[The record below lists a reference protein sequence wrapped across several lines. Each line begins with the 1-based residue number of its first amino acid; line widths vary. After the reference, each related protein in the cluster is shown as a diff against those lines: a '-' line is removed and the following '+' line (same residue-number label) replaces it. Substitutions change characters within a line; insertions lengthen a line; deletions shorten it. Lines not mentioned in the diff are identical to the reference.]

1 VFEAHGTPQLA
12 GMANTIVSNG
22 PRKGKTK
29 MKKNVLIVF
38 FALLFAPL
46 HSQAQGLGSLLGRV
60 TDPAGAGVAGA
71 QVTATQEG
79 TGFSRSAITDT
90 DGLYVLPSLRPA
102 VYNLTVESKGF
113 STSKQNGITLL
124 ADQTLTVNMGL
135 KLGALTE
142 VVTVTTNAV
151 QVDTSTSTLRQVIEQ
166 QRIAEL
172 PLNGRNAAQLTLL
185 VAGAVNSPNGGAD
198 QGATKTF
205 PGAVTFSANGARQNS
220 ISYQLDGGNYVDE
233 YTNVN
238 QPFPFPDALQ
248 EFSVQTS
255 NYSAEYGSNAGG
267 VVNVITKSGTNNFH
281 GDAFEFNR
289 NPAFNAQNFFA
300 TPTTPDSVK
309 RNQFG
314 GTIGGPIVH
323 DKTFFFG
330 GYQRT
335 AFRNLVLGSQN
346 VPGQTDISNFL
357 SPKTLACLACGA
369 PTTAA
374 TGPAG
379 VIDPAVATLLGIDPT
394 TGAALSS
401 PKFSLA
407 GGTIPAGSKPT
418 VPFSKPDI
426 ENFDSAIGRVDH
438 SFSQKDKFSG
448 RYEFDRFTKAPV
460 FNPLLLISYTD
471 ATFAITAQNFL
482 AHETHVFSPR
492 LVNDFRFS
500 YSREVSHRGPGAGA
514 VNVTAFGVSIPFQPT
529 PSAIQGVGVQGGFS
543 FGDNPPA
550 FFTRNNYTWANDVS
564 WEMGKH
570 DFHFGGSLERSSVDL
585 NNLFNQPGI
594 FGFGTQDGYLFGGST
609 FATYQLF
616 LAGIL
621 SDGAGVGNGFA
632 LQQGAG
638 EFKNNRANFVGVYVQ
653 DNYRVTRRLTLNLGL
668 RYEPAFPWSDTGN
681 RWAQV
686 NLAAMASGTRSR
698 VYPNAPPGVF
708 FSSQNGIP
716 SDPGMPKNALNTSW
730 TGFAPRIGFAYDVFG
745 DGKTSLRGGAGI
757 FYDTRVMGMLS
768 NRFVDEWPFSPQ
780 FILSTATSSGANANS
795 SPGSFSDPLCTKAGT
810 QTALKCS
817 GLQAASYPTF
827 PSPFPAPTN
836 FAYIPPFNEIAVSYD
851 PSGDY
856 HVPTTYEWNLT
867 IERQLPGS
875 ILFRAGYVG
884 SRTLHILE
892 TEYYNPSTPAGI
904 AGCAGSAGSPGKA
917 GIGLANCTVFIG
929 SGGAFKTNT
938 FSSTVQADIT
948 DVNASYHA
956 LQTSVEKRMSH
967 GFTFLANYTYSKSL
981 DDLPF
986 GEGVSGF
993 DTGYSTL
1000 PFNDPNRHKMDYGP
1014 SSFDHTHVFTGSY
1027 VWHSPTIRNTSTLVR
1042 YLLGDYEI
1050 GGIVSAA
1057 SGRPITV
1064 LQGTELSST
1073 GIGQDRGTF
1082 ISGVDPYSSSSCA
1095 GVTAKCVSWL
1105 TPAAFMSTAALKT
1118 GCGPPITPACVL
1130 PLAGNVGKNVLRLPK
1145 TSNWDV
1151 QVSKYFN
1158 FTEHWKLQLR
1168 AEYFNVLN
1176 HPNFAPESI
1185 STGTVNG
1192 TDQISAFDKLN
1203 GNNAFGTFRAGQAAD
1218 PRVAQLAIKVFF

>member
-1 VFEAHGTPQLA
+1 MVRSEGRVAFNSWCEGRSHVVKAPGTPRQT
-12 GMANTIVSNG
+12 GIVETYVVGS
-22 PRKGKTK
+22 PRKGKTE
-29 MKKNVLIVF
+29 MKKNVLIIL

-46 HSQAQGLGSLLGRV
+46 FSHAQGMGSIVGRV
-60 TDPAGAGVAGA
+60 TDPAGAAVAGA

-79 TGFSRSAITDT
+79 TGFSRAAETDT
-90 DGLYVLPSLRPA
+90 QGLYVIPSLQPA
-102 VYNLTVESKGF
+102 TYRLTVEAKGF

-124 ADQTLTVNMGL
+124 ADQTLTLNVGVT
-135 KLGALTE
+135 LGATTE
-142 VVTVTTNAV
+142 IVTVTINAL
-151 QVDTSTSTLRQVIEQ
+151 QVDTATSTLKQVIEQ
-166 QRIAEL
+166 QRISEL

-281 GDAFEFNR
+281 GDAFEFVR
-289 NPAFNAQNFFA
+289 NPIFNAQNFFA
-300 TPTTPDSVK
+300 TPTTPDRVK
-309 RNQFG
+309 RNQYG
-314 GTIGGPIVH
+314 GTLGGPIRK

-335 AFRNLVLGSQN
+335 AFRNLVLGSQRA
-346 VPGQTDISNFL
+346 VGQTDISNFL
-357 SPKTLACLACGA
+357 
-369 PTTAA
+369 AA
-374 TGPAG
+374 GPFLNPANPTGPHLPG
-379 VIDPAVATLLGIDPT
+379 TIDPAVATLLGVVPGCNVAGC
-394 TGAALSS
+394 GAAFNANAGQ
-401 PKFSLA
+401 PDPNAKFSLVGA
-407 GGTIPAGSKPT
+407 IPTGANPT
-418 VPFSKPDI
+418 VPFSKPDT

-438 SFSQKDKFSG
+438 SFRQNDKLSG
-448 RYEFDRFTKAPV
+448 RYEFDRFTKAAV
-460 FNPLLLISYTD
+460 FNPMQLLSYTD

-482 AHETHVFSPR
+482 AHETHVFSTR

-500 YSREVSHRGPGAGA
+500 YSREVSHRGPGSNV
-514 VNVTAFGVSIPFQPT
+514 VNATAFGVSLPFQPT
-529 PSAIQGVGVQGGFS
+529 PNAIQGVGVQGGFS
-543 FGDNPPA
+543 FGDN
-550 FFTRNNYTWANDVS
+550 
-564 WEMGKH
+564 
-570 DFHFGGSLERSSVDL
+570 
-585 NNLFNQPGI
+585 
-594 FGFGTQDGYLFGGST
+594 
-609 FATYQLF
+609 
-616 LAGIL
+616 
-621 SDGAGVGNGFA
+621 
-632 LQQGAG
+632 
-638 EFKNNRANFVGVYVQ
+638 
-653 DNYRVTRRLTLNLGL
+653 YRVTRRLTLTLGL

-686 NLAAMASGTRSR
+686 NLAAMAAGTVSR
-698 VYPNAPPGVF
+698 VYPNAPPGIF
-708 FSSQNGIP
+708 FSAQNGIA
-716 SDPGMPKNALNTSW
+716 SDPSMPKNALNTNW
-730 TGFAPRIGFAYDVFG
+730 TGLAPRLGFAYDVFG

-780 FILSTATSSGANANS
+780 FILSTAGSSSPSASS
-795 SPGSFSDPLCTKAGT
+795 SPGSFSDPLCK
-810 QTALKCS
+810 
-817 GLQAASYPTF
+817 QAATQATLHCDGGQAANYPKF

-851 PSGDY
+851 PSGNY

-867 IERQLPGS
+867 IERQLPS
-875 ILFRAGYVG
+875 NTLFRVGYVG

-892 TEYYNPSTPAGI
+892 TEYYNPSTPLGI
-904 AGCAGSAGSPGKA
+904 TGCGLSSVGAPGKA
-917 GIGLANCTVFIG
+917 GTGLANCTVFIG
-929 SGGAFKTNT
+929 SGGAFLKNT

-948 DVNASYHA
+948 DINASYHA
-956 LQTSVEKRMSH
+956 LQTSIEKRMSH

-1000 PFNDPNRHKMDYGP
+1000 PFNNPDRHRMDYGP
-1014 SSFDHTHVFTGSY
+1014 SGFDHRHVFTGSY
-1027 VWHSPTIRNTSTLVR
+1027 VWHSPRVKSSGAFLR
-1042 YLLGDYEI
+1042 YLLDDYEI
-1050 GGIVSAA
+1050 GAIVSAA

-1082 ISGVDPYSSSSCA
+1082 ISGVDPYSSNSCA

-1105 TPAAFMSTAALKT
+1105 TPAAFMTTAALKT
-1118 GCGPPITPACVL
+1118 NCGATLRPTVPCPRSGTAARTL
-1130 PLAGNVGKNVLRLPK
+1130 LRLPK

-1151 QVSKYFN
+1151 QLSKYFN
-1158 FTEHWKLQLR
+1158 FSERWKLQLR
-1168 AEYFNVLN
+1168 GEYFNVLN

-1192 TDQISAFDKLN
+1192 TDQISAFDKIN
-1203 GNNAFGTFRAGQAAD
+1203 GNAAFGTFRAGQVGD
-1218 PRVAQLAIKVFF
+1218 PRVAQLAAKIFFW

>member
-1 VFEAHGTPQLA
+1 VFEAHGTAHLA
-12 GMANTIVSNG
+12 GTAKLVLWEG
-22 PRKGKTK
+22 PRKGKTI
-29 MKKNVLIVF
+29 MKKTVLIVF
-38 FALLFAPL
+38 FALFLAPIDS
-46 HSQAQGLGSLLGRV
+46 HAQGLGSILGRIS
-60 TDPAGAGVAGA
+60 DPAGAGIAGA

-79 TGFSRSAITDT
+79 KGFSRSATTDAE
-90 DGLYVLPSLRPA
+90 GFFVIPSLQPA
-102 VYNLTVESKGF
+102 IYSLTVEAKGF
-113 STSKQNGITLL
+113 STSKQRDITLL
-124 ADQTLTVNMGL
+124 ADQSLTVNMGL
-135 KLGALTE
+135 KLGSVTE
-142 VVTVTTNAV
+142 VVTVTGNSV

-185 VAGAVNSPNGGAD
+185 VAGAVNAPNGGAD

-205 PGAVTFSANGARQNS
+205 PGAVTYSANGARQNS

-281 GDAFEFNR
+281 GDAFEFVR

-300 TPTTPDSVK
+300 TPTTPDRVK

-314 GTIGGPIVH
+314 GTFGGPIIH

-335 AFRNLVLGSQN
+335 VFRNLVLGSQK
-346 VPGQTDISNFL
+346 VVGRTDISNFL
-357 SPKTLACLACGA
+357 TPKSAACGTCGA

-379 VIDPAVATLLGIDPT
+379 VIDPAVATLLGIDPS
-394 TGAALSS
+394 TGAALAS

-407 GGTIPAGSKPT
+407 GSIPAGSNPT
-418 VPFSKPDI
+418 VPFSRPDI
-426 ENFDSAIGRVDH
+426 ENFDSAMGRIDH
-438 SFSQKDKFSG
+438 AFRETDKLSG
-448 RYEFDRFTKAPV
+448 RYEFDRFTKAAV
-460 FNPLLLISYTD
+460 FNPLQLVSYSD

-492 LVNDFRFS
+492 FINDFRFS
-500 YSREVSHRGPGAGA
+500 YSREVSHRGPSPSA
-514 VNVTAFGVSIPFQPT
+514 VSAAAFGATLPFDPT
-529 PSAIQGVGVQGGFS
+529 PAAIQGVGVQGGFN

-564 WEMGKH
+564 WEKGKH
-570 DFHFGGSLERSSVDL
+570 DFHFGGSFERSLVDL
-585 NNLFNQPGI
+585 NNQFNQPGI
-594 FGFGTQDGYLFGGST
+594 FGFGTQDNYLFGGTS

-653 DNYRVTRRLTLNLGL
+653 DNYRISRRLTLNLGL
-668 RYEPAFPWSDTGN
+668 RYEPAFPWSDTGD

-686 NLAAMASGTRSR
+686 NLSAMATNTRSR
-698 VYPNAPPGVF
+698 VYPNAPPGIF
-708 FSSQNGIP
+708 FSGQNGIP
-716 SDPGMPKNALNTSW
+716 SDPGMPKNALNTRW
-730 TGFAPRIGFAYDVFG
+730 TGFAPRLGFAYDLLG

-780 FILSTATSSGANANS
+780 FILSTATSSTPGPSS
-795 SPGSFSDPLCTKAGT
+795 SPGSFSDPLCTKAAT
-810 QTALKCS
+810 
-817 GLQAASYPTF
+817 QAALNCNGAQAANYPTF

-851 PSGDY
+851 PSGTY

-867 IERQLPGS
+867 IERQLPANM
-875 ILFRAGYVG
+875 LFRVGYVG

-892 TEYYNPSTPAGI
+892 TEYYNPSVPTGI
-904 AGCAGSAGSPGKA
+904 AGCGASSVGAPGKA
-917 GIGLANCTVFIG
+917 GTGLANCTVFIG
-929 SGGAFKTNT
+929 SGGAFLKNT

-956 LQTSVEKRMSH
+956 LQTSIEKRMSH

-1000 PFNDPNRHKMDYGP
+1000 PFNDPNRHRMDYGP
-1014 SSFDHTHVFTGSY
+1014 SSFDHTHVFTASY
-1027 VWHSPTIRNTSTLVR
+1027 VWHSPSVKSSGKFLR
-1042 YLLGDYEI
+1042 YLLDDYEI
-1050 GGIVSAA
+1050 GGVISAA

-1073 GIGQDRGTF
+1073 GVGQDRGTF
-1082 ISGVDPYSSSSCA
+1082 IPGVNPYSSNSCA
-1095 GVTAKCVSWL
+1095 GVTATCVSWL
-1105 TPAAFMSTAALKT
+1105 TPAAFLSTAALKAN
-1118 GCGPPITPACVL
+1118 CGATFTPACAL
-1130 PLAGNVGKNVLRLPK
+1130 PVFGNVGKNVLRLPK
-1145 TSNWDV
+1145 TSDWDV
-1151 QVSKYFN
+1151 QVSKYFSI
-1158 FTEHWKLQLR
+1158 TERWKIQLR
-1168 AEYFNVLN
+1168 GEYFNVLN
-1176 HPNFAPESI
+1176 HPTFAPEST
-1185 STGTVNG
+1185 SGGTVNG
-1192 TDQISAFDKLN
+1192 TDQISSFDKLN
-1203 GNNAFGTFRAGQAAD
+1203 NNSSFGTFRAGQAGD
-1218 PRVAQLAIKVFF
+1218 PRIAQLAIKVFF

>member
-1 VFEAHGTPQLA
+1 
-12 GMANTIVSNG
+12 
-22 PRKGKTK
+22 
-29 MKKNVLIVF
+29 MKKKLLIVF

-46 HSQAQGLGSLLGRV
+46 FSHAQGLGSITGRV
-60 TDPAGAGVAGA
+60 TDTNSGAVAGA
-71 QVTATQEG
+71 TVTATQID
-79 TGFSRSAITDT
+79 TGFIRSATTDA
-90 DGLYVLPSLRPA
+90 DGLYVIPSLRPA
-102 VYNLTVESKGF
+102 TYTLSVEAEGF
-113 STSKQNGITLL
+113 SSSRQTGIVLQ
-124 ADQTLTVNMGL
+124 ADQTLTVN
-135 KLGALTE
+135 
-142 VVTVTTNAV
+142 VTVSVGSTTETVTVVGNAL

-166 QRIAEL
+166 QRISEL

-205 PGAVTFSANGARQNS
+205 PGAVTFSANGSRQNS

-267 VVNVITKSGTNNFH
+267 VVNVVTKSGTNNFH
-281 GDAFEFNR
+281 GDAFAFNR

-300 TPTTPDSVK
+300 TPTTPDQIK

-314 GTIGGPIVH
+314 GVFGGPIRK
-323 DKTFFFG
+323 DKSFFFG

-335 AFRNLVLGSQN
+335 EFRNLVLGSQK
-346 VPGQTDISNFL
+346 VVGQTDVSHFL
-357 SPKTLACLACGA
+357 
-369 PTTAA
+369 AA
-374 TGPAG
+374 GPFLDPANPTGPHLPG
-379 VIDPAVATLLGIDPT
+379 TIDPAVATMLGIIPGCDVVGCVAFNANAGQADPN
-394 TGAALSS
+394 A
-401 PKFSLA
+401 KFSLV
-407 GGTIPAGSKPT
+407 GSIPAGSNPT

-426 ENFDSAIGRVDH
+426 ENFDSAIGRIDH
-438 SFSQKDKFSG
+438 SFRQSDKLTG
-448 RYEFDRFTKAPV
+448 RYEFDRFTKAAV
-460 FNPLLLISYTD
+460 FNPMQLASYTD
-471 ATFAITAQNFL
+471 ATFSIIAQNFL
-482 AHETHVFSPR
+482 AHETHIFSPR
-492 LVNDFRFS
+492 LINDFRFS
-500 YSREVSHRGPGAGA
+500 YSREVSHRGPGANA
-514 VNVTAFGVSIPFQPT
+514 VDVTAFGVNIPFQPN
-529 PSAIQGVGVQGGFS
+529 PSGMQGVGVQGGFT

-550 FFTRNNYTWANDVS
+550 FFTRNNYTWANDIS
-564 WEMGKH
+564 WERGKH
-570 DFHFGGSLERSSVDL
+570 DLHFGGSFERSLVDL
-585 NNLFNQPGI
+585 NNFFNQPGI
-594 FGFGTQDGYLFGGST
+594 FGFGNADDYLSSPAIQAVPTGSIPG
-609 FATYQLF
+609 TYQLF

-621 SDGAGVGNGFA
+621 SDGAGVGNGFG

-638 EFKNNRANFVGVYVQ
+638 EFKNNRANFVGVYFQ
-653 DNYRVTRRLTLNLGL
+653 DNYRINRRLTLNLGL

-686 NLAAMASGTRSR
+686 NLAAMAAGTVSR
-698 VYPNAPPGVF
+698 VYPNAPPGIF
-708 FSSQNGIP
+708 FSGQNGIA
-716 SDPGMPKNALNTSW
+716 SDPGMPENALRTNW
-730 TGFAPRIGFAYDVFG
+730 KGFAPRLGFAYDMFG

-780 FILSTATSSGANANS
+780 FILSTAGGSSPTAS
-795 SPGSFSDPLCTKAGT
+795 SAPGSFSDPLCT
-810 QTALKCS
+810 QTAT
-817 GLQAASYPTF
+817 QATLHCDGGQMINYPTF

-856 HVPTTYEWNLT
+856 HVPTTYEWNLA
-867 IERQLPGS
+867 IERQLPANL
-875 ILFRAGYVG
+875 LFRVAYVG

-892 TEYYNPSTPAGI
+892 TEYYNPSTPNGI
-904 AGCAGSAGSPGKA
+904 AGCPKSAGSPGKA
-917 GIGLANCTVFIG
+917 GTGLANCTVFLG
-929 SGGAFKTNT
+929 SGGAFLTNT

-956 LQTSVEKRMSH
+956 LQTTIEKHMSH
-967 GFTFLANYTYSKSL
+967 GFTFLANYTFSKSL

-993 DTGYSTL
+993 DTAYSPL
-1000 PFNDPNRHKMDYGP
+1000 PFNDPNRHAMDYGP
-1014 SSFDHTHVFTGSY
+1014 SGFDHTHVFTGSY
-1027 VWHSPTIRNTSTLVR
+1027 VWHSPAIRNSSTFLR
-1042 YLLGDYEI
+1042 YLLNDYEI

-1073 GIGQDRGTF
+1073 GISQDRGTF
-1082 ISGVDPYSSSSCA
+1082 ISGVDPYSSDSCT

-1105 TPAAFMSTAALKT
+1105 NPAAFKTTAALKAN
-1118 GCGPPITPACVL
+1118 CAAKFTPACPL
-1130 PLAGNVGKNVLRLPK
+1130 PTFGNVGKNVLRLPT

-1151 QVSKYFN
+1151 QVSKYFA
-1158 FTEHWKLQLR
+1158 FTERWKLQLR

-1203 GNNAFGTFRAGQAAD
+1203 GNSAFGTFRAGQAGD
-1218 PRVAQLAIKVFF
+1218 PRVAQLAAKLFF

>member
-1 VFEAHGTPQLA
+1 
-12 GMANTIVSNG
+12 
-22 PRKGKTK
+22 
-29 MKKNVLIVF
+29 MKKNVFIAIFAVLILPRF
-38 FALLFAPL
+38 TN
-46 HSQAQGLGSLLGRV
+46 AQGLGSITGRV
-60 TDPAGAGVAGA
+60 TDPGGAAVGGA

-79 TGFSRSAITDT
+79 TGFARSAVTET
-90 DGLYVLPSLRPA
+90 DGLYVIPSLNPA
-102 VYNLTVESKGF
+102 IYTLTVEAKGF
-113 STSKQNGITLL
+113 STAKQIAITLL
-124 ADQTLTVNMGL
+124 ADQTLTVNVAL
-135 KLGALTE
+135 KLGSTTE
-142 VVTVTTNAV
+142 TVTVLSDAL
-151 QVDTSTSTLRQVIEQ
+151 QVDTSTSTLKQVIEE
-166 QRIAEL
+166 QRIADL

-205 PGAVTFSANGARQNS
+205 PGAVTFSANGSRQNT

-248 EFSVQTS
+248 EFSVQTT

-267 VVNVITKSGTNNFH
+267 VVNVITKSGTNKFH

-300 TPTTPDSVK
+300 TPTTPDRIK

-314 GTIGGPIVH
+314 GTLGGPIIH
-323 DKTFFFG
+323 DKTFVFG

-335 AFRNLVLGSQN
+335 EFRNLVLGSQK
-346 VPGQTDISNFL
+346 VVGQTDITNFL
-357 SPKTLACLACGA
+357 SPKTAACPTCGA

-379 VIDPAVATLLGIDPT
+379 VIDPAVATLLGIDPN

-407 GGTIPAGSKPT
+407 GSIPAGSNPT
-418 VPFSKPDI
+418 VPFSRPDT
-426 ENFDSAIGRVDH
+426 ESFDSAMGRLDH
-438 SFSQKDKFSG
+438 SFSQTDKLTG
-448 RYEFDRFTKAPV
+448 RYEFDRFIKAAV
-460 FNPLLLISYTD
+460 FNPLLLISYSD

-482 AHETHVFSPR
+482 AHETHLFSPG

-500 YSREVSHRGPGAGA
+500 YSREVSHRGPGNNATD
-514 VNVTAFGVSIPFQPT
+514 VTAFGVSIPFQPK
-529 PSAIQGVGVQGGFS
+529 PAGIQGVGVQGGFS

-550 FFTRNNYTWANDVS
+550 FFTRKNYTWADDVS
-564 WEMGKH
+564 WEIGKH
-570 DFHFGGSLERSSVDL
+570 DFHFGGSFERSSVDL

-594 FGFGTQDGYLFGGST
+594 FGFGTQDNYLFGGAS

-616 LAGIL
+616 LGGIL

-638 EFKNNRANFVGVYVQ
+638 EFKNNRANFVGIYAQ

-686 NLAAMASGTRSR
+686 NLAAMAAGTRSR

-716 SDPGMPKNALNTSW
+716 SDPGMPKNALYTNW
-730 TGFAPRIGFAYDVFG
+730 KGFAPRLGFAYDVFG
-745 DGKTSLRGGAGI
+745 NGNTSVRGGAGI

-780 FILSTATSSGANANS
+780 FILSTAGSSAPTAAS
-795 SPGSFSDPLCTKAGT
+795 APGSLSDPLCTNPGT
-810 QTALKCS
+810 QTALNCS
-817 GLQAASYPTF
+817 GAQAANYPTF

-851 PSGDY
+851 PSGQY

-867 IERQLPGS
+867 IERQLPAKT
-875 ILFRAGYVG
+875 LLRFAYVG
-884 SRTLHILE
+884 SRSLHILE
-892 TEYYNPSTPAGI
+892 TEYYNPSNPGGI
-904 AGCAGSAGSPGKA
+904 AGCPGSVGSPGKA
-917 GIGLANCTVFIG
+917 GTGLANCTVFLG

-948 DVNASYHA
+948 DINANYNA
-956 LQTSVEKRMSH
+956 LQTSVEKRMAH

-993 DTGYSTL
+993 DTGYSVL
-1000 PFNDPNRHKMDYGP
+1000 PFNDPNRHRMDYGP
-1014 SSFDHTHVFTGSY
+1014 SGFDHAHVFTGSY
-1027 VWHSPTIRNTSTLVR
+1027 VWQSRSLRSSSTLLR

-1050 GGIVSAA
+1050 GGIISAA

-1082 ISGVDPYSSSSCA
+1082 VAGLDPYSANSCA

-1105 TPAAFMSTAALKT
+1105 SPAAFLSTAALKANCAT
-1118 GCGPPITPACVL
+1118 FGPTCAL
-1130 PLAGNVGKNVLRLPK
+1130 PTFGNVGKNVLRLPR
-1145 TSNWDV
+1145 TAVWDV
-1151 QVSKYFN
+1151 QVSKYFH
-1158 FTEHWKLQLR
+1158 FTERWKLQLR
-1168 AEYFNVLN
+1168 VEYFNVLN
-1176 HPNFAPESI
+1176 HPNFAPETI
-1185 STGTVNG
+1185 STGAVNG

-1203 GNNAFGTFRAGQAAD
+1203 NNNAFGTFRAGQASD
-1218 PRVAQLAIKVFF
+1218 PRVAQLAVKVFF